1 MKKISLLLL
10 VGLLA
15 LLAACQPAATT
26 APPTSAPATSAPVA
40 TTAGAATTAATTGA
54 VQPQPTAAVAT
65 ATSKP
70 TAQVMRLNLGNEPD
84 TIDPQKA
91 SFVGE
96 ISVIMK
102 VFSNLLTFDSNGQ
115 LIPEMAAAM
124 PTTSADGKTITFKLK
139 PGLKYSDGKALT
151 AKDFEYGWKRHLDP
165 NVAGEYAFTGY
176 IIKGGEDYNSA
187 DP

>member
-15 LLAACQPAATT
+15 LLAACGTPATT
-26 APPTSAPATSAPVA
+26 APPTSAPAPANTAAP
-40 TTAGAATTAATTGA
+40 TTAATTA
-54 VQPQPTAAVAT
+54 TVQPQPTAVVPT

-70 TAQVMRLNLGNEPD
+70 TAQIMRLNAGSEPD

-96 ISVIMK
+96 IAVIMK
-102 VFSNLLTFDSNGQ
+102 VYSNLLTFDSSGQ

-124 PTTSADGKTITFKLK
+124 PTASADGKTIIGADHEQLMLFDPKTG
-139 PGLKYSDGKALT
+139 GLREVLMKEA
-151 AKDFEYGWKRHLDP
+151 R
-165 NVAGEYAFTGY
+165 
-176 IIKGGEDYNSA
+176 
-187 DP
+187 